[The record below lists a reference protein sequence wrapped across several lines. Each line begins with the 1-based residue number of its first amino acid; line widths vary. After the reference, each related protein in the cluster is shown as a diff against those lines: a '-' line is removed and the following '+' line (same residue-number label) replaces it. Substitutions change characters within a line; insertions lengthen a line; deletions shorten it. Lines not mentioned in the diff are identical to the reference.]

1 MDKVKMREKYRLMRD
16 SMHTAEI
23 MAKSLAAAERLVNT
37 DVYKKAEWIFP
48 YVNYGSEVE
57 TVTLIEMSLK
67 QGKKV
72 AVPLLINPRENKMVF
87 QQIDELKN
95 INKVHYGIM
104 EPERDDS
111 RFVEPTDKTLIIV
124 PGIAFDV
131 NGYRLGYGGGYYDR
145 YLSDHTMLANYG
157 LGFEMQIV
165 DRILIDGYDVRLDGL
180 ITEERTYKW
189 S

>member
-67 QGKKV
+67 Q
-72 AVPLLINPRENKMVF
+72 
-87 QQIDELKN
+87 
-95 INKVHYGIM
+95 
-104 EPERDDS
+104 
-111 RFVEPTDKTLIIV
+111 
-124 PGIAFDV
+124 
-131 NGYRLGYGGGYYDR
+131 
-145 YLSDHTMLANYG
+145 
-157 LGFEMQIV
+157 
-165 DRILIDGYDVRLDGL
+165 
-180 ITEERTYKW
+180 
-189 S
+189 